1 MAEDVAQP
9 WLALH
14 CQSLPGT
21 LEGLIVRTRASQDAI
36 LPVAYWPKTESET
49 PDLLGIARSCL
60 AGGDPV
66 IVFLDFGAVEEVPDN
81 LREGMRQV
89 VFGYMTRK
97 DEKVLEVAYTTVL
110 TFLTRLEQKG
120 CVTSDKSDLAYVY
133 RPKVTRDKV
142 SRSRLDAVLESF
154 YDGSPGPLVLQLI
167 REGKFT
173 KDEITELQDVI
184 DGLDV
189 KPQRRSRS

>member
-1 MAEDVAQP
+1 MTPREADIGEAE
-9 WLALH
+9 
-14 CQSLPGT
+14 
-21 LEGLIVRTRASQDAI
+21 
-36 LPVAYWPKTESET
+36 
-49 PDLLGIARSCL
+49 
-60 AGGDPV
+60 
-66 IVFLDFGAVEEVPDN
+66 
-81 LREGMRQV
+81 
-89 VFGYMTRK
+89 
-97 DEKVLEVAYTTVL
+97 LEVLQTLWEHGPATVREVMNKLHEHGRQLAYTTVL

-142 SRSRLDAVLESF
+142 SRTRLDAVLDSF

-173 KDEITELQDVI
+173 SDEIAELQDVI
-184 DGLDV
+184 DALDA

>member
-1 MAEDVAQP
+1 MTPREADIGEAE
-9 WLALH
+9 
-14 CQSLPGT
+14 
-21 LEGLIVRTRASQDAI
+21 
-36 LPVAYWPKTESET
+36 
-49 PDLLGIARSCL
+49 
-60 AGGDPV
+60 
-66 IVFLDFGAVEEVPDN
+66 
-81 LREGMRQV
+81 
-89 VFGYMTRK
+89 
-97 DEKVLEVAYTTVL
+97 LEVLQTLWEHGPATVREVLNHLHEHGRQLAYTTVL

-133 RPKVTRDKV
+133 RPEITRDKV

-184 DGLDV
+184 DGLDA